1 MRISIPKDHPRAVS
15 LEIREMIVDGLKEGL
30 VVEEG
35 LIAHGRGETF
45 DYLIGEKTTPNA
57 IMAINTAA
65 ALLLSSRH
73 PVISVNGNFAALCG
87 KEIIEL
93 SRACGAPIEV
103 NLFYHSV
110 RRERAIKS
118 HLERLGAT
126 DVLGVGRNRT
136 ATISNLNGERKRVDP
151 RGIALADTVFVPLED
166 GDRTEALIKMG
177 KKVIAVDLN
186 PLSRTAVHATI
197 CIVDN
202 VVRVIPILIQIILEL
217 KNKNR
222 HSFTNMISR
231 FDNFRNL
238 DESLRLIRLGG
249 SEISATI

>member
-15 LEIREMIVDGLKEGL
+15 LGIREMIVDGLKEGL

-110 RRERAIKS
+110 RRERVIKS
-118 HLERLGAT
+118 HLEKLGAT

-136 ATISNLNGERKRVDP
+136 ATIPNLNGERKRVDP

>member
-1 MRISIPKDHPRAVS
+1 
-15 LEIREMIVDGLKEGL
+15 
-30 VVEEG
+30 
-35 LIAHGRGETF
+35 
-45 DYLIGEKTTPNA
+45 
-57 IMAINTAA
+57 MAINTAA

-103 NLFYHSV
+103 NLFYHSM

-136 ATISNLNGERKRVDP
+136 ATIPNLNGERKRVDP

-166 GDRTEALIKMG
+166 GDRTEALIEMG

-222 HSFTNMISR
+222 HSLTNMISR

>member
-15 LEIREMIVDGLKEGL
+15 LGIREMIVDGLKEGL

-118 HLERLGAT
+118 HLEKLGAT

-136 ATISNLNGERKRVDP
+136 ATIPNLNGERKRVDP

-222 HSFTNMISR
+222 HSLTNMISR

>member
-15 LEIREMIVDGLKEGL
+15 LGIREMIVDGLKGGL

-110 RRERAIKS
+110 RRERAIKN
-118 HLERLGAT
+118 HLERLEAT

-136 ATISNLNGERKRVDP
+136 ATIPNLNGERKRVDP
-151 RGIALADTVFVPLED
+151 RGISLADTVFVPLED

-222 HSFTNMISR
+222 HSLTNMISS
-231 FDNFRNL
+231 FDNNRNL
-238 DESLRLIRLGG
+238 NESLRLIRLGG

>member
-1 MRISIPKDHPRAVS
+1 MRISIPKNHPRAVS
-15 LEIREMIVDGLKEGL
+15 LGIREMLVEGLKAGL

-45 DYLIGEKTTPNA
+45 DYLMGEKTTSSA

-65 ALLLSSRH
+65 ALLLTSSH
-73 PVISVNGNFAALCG
+73 PIISVNGNFAALCG
-87 KEIIEL
+87 KEIINL
-93 SRACGAPIEV
+93 SRACGALIEV
-103 NLFYHSV
+103 NLFYHSA
-110 RRERAIKS
+110 RRERAIKN
-118 HLERLGAT
+118 HLEKLGAT
-126 DVLGVGRNRT
+126 NVLGIGKDRS
-136 ATISNLNGERKRVDP
+136 AEIPNLNGERKRVDP
-151 RGIALADTVFVPLED
+151 RGIAVADTVFVPLED
-166 GDRTEALIKMG
+166 GDRTEALIRMG

-217 KNKNR
+217 KGKNR
-222 HSFTNMISR
+222 HSLTNMIKK

-238 DESLRLIRLGG
+238 NESLKLIRLGG
-249 SEISATI
+249 SEINATV

>member
-15 LEIREMIVDGLKEGL
+15 LGIREMIVDGLKEGL

-110 RRERAIKS
+110 RREHAIKS

-136 ATISNLNGERKRVDP
+136 ATIPNLNGERKRVDP

-222 HSFTNMISR
+222 HSLTNMISR

>member
-15 LEIREMIVDGLKEGL
+15 LGIREMIVDGLKEGL

-136 ATISNLNGERKRVDP
+136 ATIPNLNGERKRIDP
-151 RGIALADTVFVPLED
+151 SGIALADTVFVPLED

-222 HSFTNMISR
+222 HSLTNMISR

>member
-15 LEIREMIVDGLKEGL
+15 LRIREMLVDGLKGGL

-35 LIAHGRGETF
+35 LIAYGRGETF
-45 DYLIGEKTTPNA
+45 DYLIGEKTTRSA
-57 IMAINTAA
+57 IMAINAA
-65 ALLLSSRH
+65 AAILLTSSH
-73 PVISVNGNFAALCG
+73 PIISVNGNFAALCG
-87 KEIIEL
+87 KEIVEL
-93 SRACGAPIEV
+93 SRACGALIEV

-110 RRERAIKS
+110 RRERAIRN

-126 DVLGVGRNRT
+126 DVLGVGRDRT
-136 ATISNLNGERKRVDP
+136 AVIPNLNGERKRIDP
-151 RGIALADTVFVPLED
+151 RGIAAADTVFVPLED
-166 GDRTEALIKMG
+166 GDRTEALIRMG

-202 VVRVIPILIQIILEL
+202 VVRVIPILIQTILEF
-217 KNKNR
+217 KSKNR
-222 HSFTNMISR
+222 HSLTDMISR
-231 FDNFRNL
+231 FDNIRNL
-238 DESLRLIRLGG
+238 NESLRLIRLGG

>member
-15 LEIREMIVDGLKEGL
+15 LGIREMIVDGLKEGL

-222 HSFTNMISR
+222 HSLTNMISR